1 MFVFT
6 VYIIYNIYVYVCMH
20 VYMYVICM
28 LYQHYVHHLYS
39 FIHHHPAGHQLR
51 HVILQSWGGVATWG
65 RAGFGDDP
73 RRSKSRQRGR
83 LLDCLE
89 LQGLG
94 NIPLRRSLESSKK
107 HPFHT
112 VDGPAKSES
121 PVDRSLIPILIGFQ
135 PSFWWCRISSIFLPS
150 TVDSNS
156 RDDPRSLGISPPLR
170 HSLIRQACGETVR
183 MLWRPF
189 QCVR

>member
-1 MFVFT
+1 MHVY
-6 VYIIYNIYVYVCMH
+6 VYIYIYI
-20 VYMYVICM
+20 YMYVIST
-28 LYQHYVHHLYS
+28 LLSSS
-39 FIHHHPAGHQLR
+39 FIHHHPAWHQLR

-65 RAGFGDDP
+65 RPGLRDDP
-73 RRSKSRQRGR
+73 RRSKSRSKSRQRGR

-94 NIPLRRSLESSKK
+94 NCSLRRSLESSKN

-135 PSFWWCRISSIFLPS
+135 PSFRWCRISSIFLPS

-156 RDDPRSLGISPPLR
+156 GDDPMPPPGLDDDKRWLVKKENSPFLDVTTN
-170 HSLIRQACGETVR
+170 I
-183 MLWRPF
+183 
-189 QCVR
+189 

>member
-1 MFVFT
+1 M
-6 VYIIYNIYVYVCMH
+6 YACIYVC
-20 VYMYVICM
+20 YMYVIST
-28 LYQHYVHHLYS
+28 LRSSSL
-39 FIHHHPAGHQLR
+39 FFHPSPSSR
-51 HVILQSWGGVATWG
+51 TSTKTCDPPILGGVATWG